1 MEGGSVVLLALAAL
15 LLVLAALVVGA
26 VIISRRSRQKQQTQP
41 QPQTQQQQQAAPQTQ
56 AAPGGVNT
64 NASFH
69 LDFSVNACSMTPDA
83 TGMNTAMSAKLAA
96 ALGVPKPGPGS
107 AVCGRRL
114 RVTNA
119 DSGKST
125 TVKVL
130 DLRSDDLGLD
140 LQKTAFDAIDDGR
153 GHAAG
158 KFSNLLVAFE

>member
-1 MEGGSVVLLALAAL
+1 MKTDASYHMSFGDAKGG
-15 LLVLAALVVGA
+15 
-26 VIISRRSRQKQQTQP
+26 Q
-41 QPQTQQQQQAAPQTQ
+41 
-56 AAPGGVNT
+56 
-64 NASFH
+64 
-69 LDFSVNACSMTPDA
+69 NACNNMIPDA

-130 DLRSDDLGLD
+130 DLRGNNLGLD

-158 KFSNLLVAFE
+158 KFSNLRVAFE